1 VAKRY
6 GVSLPKK
13 VRCEAPP
20 MRDASTL
27 QQRRRRLRLLQ
38 NDDFKA
44 EAGSSVSGPPAPV
57 DAEESRRQL
66 FEDCAGQSGL
76 QLLIEVKGEAHARK
90 VSLNRPYLL
99 IGSDS
104 QCDVRIKQPSV
115 LPYHVYVQWIDG
127 RLFCWGLGDVQ
138 PPATWVGPKPV
149 ALGPFR
155 VSVPDVD
162 LANGQQD
169 PQSRSSELA
178 EEVSQ
183 IQLKFAGVE
192 QSDNLWPVDRR
203 LTLIGRGAQCKLRL
217 DHPEIPIVL
226 AALVRTNRTCWL
238 VDLQHSDRLQV
249 NDQYIDS
256 LQALDVGDKL
266 RLGEFQAEVTAASFT
281 AEPTVAESTKSPS
294 VPKIT
299 SVRELADQHRTHLET
314 LSESLETVQYYL
326 DTDHLDGLPELKT
339 AIQQYVLHAQ
349 RHHRET
355 QAALESLAEI
365 PELAK

>member
-1 VAKRY
+1 
-6 GVSLPKK
+6 
-13 VRCEAPP
+13 
-20 MRDASTL
+20 MRDASTV
-27 QQRRRRLRLLQ
+27 QRRRRLRLLQ

-44 EAGSSVSGPPAPV
+44 ETGSSVSSPPAPV
-57 DAEESRRQL
+57 DAEESRRRL
-66 FEDCAGQSGL
+66 FEDCAGQAGL

-99 IGSDS
+99 IGSDG

-115 LPYHVYVQWIDG
+115 LPYHAYVQWIDG
-127 RLFCWGLGDVQ
+127 RLFCCGLGETQ
-138 PPATWVGPKPV
+138 PLATWVGPKPV

-155 VSVPDVD
+155 VSVPD
-162 LANGQQD
+162 LELPAAGQQD

-203 LTLIGRGAQCKLRL
+203 LTLIGRGTQCKLRL

-226 AALVRTNRTCWL
+226 AALVRTDRTCWL
-238 VDLQHSDRLQV
+238 IDLQHSDRLLV
-249 NDQYIDS
+249 NDQLIDS
-256 LQALDVGDKL
+256 LQTLDVGDKL
-266 RLGEFQAEVTAASFT
+266 RLGEFHAEVTAASFT
-281 AEPTVAESTKSPS
+281 VESTDAKPTKPPS
-294 VPKIT
+294 VPKVT

-365 PELAK
+365 PELAQ

>member
-1 VAKRY
+1 
-6 GVSLPKK
+6 
-13 VRCEAPP
+13 
-20 MRDASTL
+20 MRDASTV
-27 QQRRRRLRLLQ
+27 QRRRRLRLLK
-38 NDDFKA
+38 NNDFKA
-44 EAGSSVSGPPAPV
+44 ETVESLTRPCAPHDV
-57 DAEESRRQL
+57 EESRRQL
-66 FEDCAGQSGL
+66 LEDCSGQPGL

-99 IGSDS
+99 IGSDD
-104 QCDVRIKQPSV
+104 QCDVRIKQPLV
-115 LPYHVYVQWIDG
+115 LPYHAYVQWIDG
-127 RLFCWGLGDVQ
+127 RLFCCGLGDAQ
-138 PPATWVGPKPV
+138 PPATWLGGKPV

-155 VSVPDVD
+155 VSVPDLE
-162 LANGQQD
+162 LASDYQD
-169 PQSRSSELA
+169 PQSKSSDLA

-183 IQLKFAGVE
+183 IQLRFAGVE

-249 NDQYIDS
+249 NDQLVDS
-256 LQALDVGDKL
+256 LQALDVGDHL
-266 RLGEFQAEVTAASFT
+266 RFGEFQAEVTAASFT
-281 AEPTVAESTKSPS
+281 AESAAADSMKPPS
-294 VPKIT
+294 APKVT
-299 SVRELADQHRTHLET
+299 SIRELADQHRTHLGT

-349 RHHRET
+349 RHYRET
-355 QAALESLAEI
+355 QAALESLAGI
-365 PELAK
+365 PELAR

>member
-1 VAKRY
+1 
-6 GVSLPKK
+6 
-13 VRCEAPP
+13 
-20 MRDASTL
+20 MRDASTV
-27 QQRRRRLRLLQ
+27 QRRRRLRLLQ
-38 NDDFKA
+38 NDEFNA
-44 EAGSSVSGPPAPV
+44 ETDSSVSSTPAPV

-99 IGSDS
+99 IGSDG
-104 QCDVRIKQPSV
+104 QCDVRIKQSSV
-115 LPYHVYVQWIDG
+115 LPFHAYVQWIDG
-127 RLFCWGLGDVQ
+127 RLFCCGLGDAQ
-138 PPATWVGPKPV
+138 PSATWVGPKPV
-149 ALGPFR
+149 TLGPFR
-155 VSVPDVD
+155 VSFPDLGMPAD
-162 LANGQQD
+162 GQQD

-217 DHPEIPIVL
+217 DHPDIPTVL
-226 AALVRTNRTCWL
+226 AALVRTDRTCWL
-238 VDLQHSDRLQV
+238 VDLQHCDRLQV
-249 NDQYIDS
+249 NDQFIDS
-256 LQALDVGDKL
+256 LQSLDVGDKV
-266 RLGEFQAEVTAASFT
+266 RLGEFQAEVTAASFMVKPPD
-281 AEPTVAESTKSPS
+281 AEPKKPPS
-294 VPKIT
+294 VPQVT
-299 SVRELADQHRTHLET
+299 SVRELADQHRTQLRT
-314 LSESLETVQYYL
+314 LTESLEAVQYYL

-365 PELAK
+365 PELAQ